1 MIRFLC
7 SIGILRGHCGSYG
20 GLYLSCGVN
29 PHGDTEAAF
38 SHIYLLNS
46 TQLKIF
52 LLKIHKNIYKYINMA
67 ETQLGLFASVQ
78 IGSLTR
84 NNTTF
89 TTDKEG

>member
-1 MIRFLC
+1 MYIFFL
-7 SIGILRGHCGSYG
+7 
-20 GLYLSCGVN
+20 
-29 PHGDTEAAF
+29 
-38 SHIYLLNS
+38 

-52 LLKIHKNIYKYINMA
+52 LLKIHKNIYRYINKA

>member
-1 MIRFLC
+1 MIKIIRQGN
-7 SIGILRGHCGSYG
+7 SSTGKKYSWI
-20 GLYLSCGVN
+20 
-29 PHGDTEAAF
+29 
-38 SHIYLLNS
+38 NS
-46 TQLKIF
+46 TQLKLKIF
-52 LLKIHKNIYKYINMA
+52 LLKIHKNIYRYINKA